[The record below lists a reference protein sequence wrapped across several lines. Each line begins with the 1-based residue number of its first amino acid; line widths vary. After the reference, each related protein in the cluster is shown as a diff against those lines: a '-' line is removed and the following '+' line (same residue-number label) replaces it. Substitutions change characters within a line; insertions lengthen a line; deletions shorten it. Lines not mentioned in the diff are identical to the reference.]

1 MYFFSE
7 TGDRLLPSTADIDE
21 SPFPTLQEAEEM
33 TKQKLMLTHS
43 NRNIPDVA
51 NSTWKSNEDAME
63 LTAGIEPI
71 ENSHKASNISDNIP
85 ITTER
90 PAYIGH
96 KIPEEFLKK
105 AGLHENDSD
114 DMNNIRPLYSLKS
127 DGGIPGV
134 YFSYSIIISSFWFAK
149 I

>member
-1 MYFFSE
+1 M
-7 TGDRLLPSTADIDE
+7 
-21 SPFPTLQEAEEM
+21 QEAEEM
-33 TKQKLMLTHS
+33 TKQKLILTHT
-43 NRNIPDVA
+43 NCDIPDVA
-51 NSTWKSNEDAME
+51 NSTWKSNEDGMDS
-63 LTAGIEPI
+63 TAVIEPI

-85 ITTER
+85 ITTEK

-134 YFSYSIIISSFWFAK
+134 YFSLLILCYYFVFLVR
-149 I
+149 